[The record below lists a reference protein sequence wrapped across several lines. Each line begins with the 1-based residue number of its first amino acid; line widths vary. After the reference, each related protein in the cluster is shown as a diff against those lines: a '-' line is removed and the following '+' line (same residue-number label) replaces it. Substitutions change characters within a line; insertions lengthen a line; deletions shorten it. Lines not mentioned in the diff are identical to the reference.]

1 MDGSNSRTRADDAAN
16 PARSGETF
24 VGTILWIALAIGVA
38 CLALL
43 TLVGSVAHAAAFA
56 RVPAPAQ
63 MLQSVPAHG
72 ASARPVPDA
81 TRGAACWGP
90 DADQAPHEARAG
102 RADAAGPRVAGA
114 PKTT

>member
-1 MDGSNSRTRADDAAN
+1 MDGSNSRTQADDAAN

-43 TLVGSVAHAAAFA
+43 TLVGSVAHAAAFP
-56 RVPAPAQ
+56 RVPALAQ
-63 MLQSVPAHG
+63 SLESVPAQG
-72 ASARPVPDA
+72 DSARPVPDA
-81 TRGAACWGP
+81 TRGDSGRGP
-90 DADQAPHEARAG
+90 LADQAPHAARAG

-114 PKTT
+114 PTTM